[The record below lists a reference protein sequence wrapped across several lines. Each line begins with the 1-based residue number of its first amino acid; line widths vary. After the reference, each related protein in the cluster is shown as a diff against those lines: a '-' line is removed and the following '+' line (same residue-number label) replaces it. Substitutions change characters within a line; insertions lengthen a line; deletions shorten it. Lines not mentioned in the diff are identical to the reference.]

1 MNDYFL
7 GLLTAVVF
15 FVALLFFFWLGTR
28 YGKKP
33 QPPPSMEDERRK
45 EIERYNK
52 HFKAL
57 FNYDVDK
64 ARQRK
69 KVT

>member
-1 MNDYFL
+1 MQFIF

-15 FVALLFFFWLGTR
+15 FIVLLLIFYLGYR
-28 YGKKP
+28 YGKRTS
-33 QPPPSMEDERRK
+33 PPLPVSDEKKREMERFD
-45 EIERYNK
+45 K

-57 FNYDVDK
+57 FNYDVST
-64 ARQRK
+64 ALQRK

>member
-1 MNDYFL
+1 MDYFL

-15 FVALLFFFWLGTR
+15 FVAILLAYYLGTR
-28 YGKKP
+28 TKRSVPVPMDKEKKKE
-33 QPPPSMEDERRK
+33 MDEFD
-45 EIERYNK
+45 K

-57 FNYDVDK
+57 FNYDVGI
-64 ARQRK
+64 AVQRK